1 MPEQLL
7 FNISN
12 KREKERKVWRM
23 WAAVKEK
30 ENRREEEER
39 EKEKEKKKKEMAAP
53 MYAISHMTGKDH

>member
-30 ENRREEEER
+30 EKRR
-39 EKEKEKKKKEMAAP
+39 EKEKKKKKEMAAP